1 MESSN
6 LAKSTK
12 LLYDSDLKFFTTK
25 TIRDILVIEE
35 QSVFFDYI
43 HKLIKNNILT
53 KIERDKY
60 ILTSK
65 TPDTMMLAN
74 MLYQPSY
81 ISFETALNFYGI
93 LAQFPREITSVTT
106 KKTNQKIVGEHVYSY
121 AHIDPKFYFGYE
133 KINDFIIATPEK
145 ALFDQGYL
153 TSKGI
158 KHLNMDEYDLSR
170 INKNVFKSYIKKI
183 ENNQQFKE
191 ILSIFCKY
199 LNL

>member
-1 MESSN
+1 METSN

-25 TIRDILVIEE
+25 TIRDILSIDKE
-35 QSVFFDYI
+35 SVFFDYI
-43 HKLIKNNILT
+43 HKLIKNDILT
-53 KIERDKY
+53 KIERNKY

-65 TPDTMMLAN
+65 APDTMILAN

-93 LAQFPREITSVTT
+93 LSQFPRETTCATS
-106 KKTNQKIVGEHVYSY
+106 KKTNQKLVGEKVYSY
-121 AHIDPKFYFGYE
+121 THIDPKLYFGYE
-133 KINDFIIATPEK
+133 KTNDFIIATPEK

-158 KHLNMDEYDLSR
+158 KHLNIDEYDLSR
-170 INKNVFKSYIKKI
+170 INKKVFTSYLEKLK
-183 ENNQQFKE
+183 NNQQFHE
-191 ILSIFCKY
+191 TLSVINKY
-199 LNL
+199 LHL